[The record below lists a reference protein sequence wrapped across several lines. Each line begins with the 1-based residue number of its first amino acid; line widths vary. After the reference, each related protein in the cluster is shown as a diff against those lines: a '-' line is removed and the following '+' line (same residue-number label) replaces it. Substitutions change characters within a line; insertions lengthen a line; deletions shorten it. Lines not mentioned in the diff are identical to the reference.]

1 MLLYLAGVNE
11 HAGLRIVGSKR
22 WSVAHFLRTIQYL
35 FEYGVRDGLRRRKA
49 RNCFLFAVLNRP
61 ISLDRMSEVRPG
73 VVLDSE

>member
-11 HAGLRIVGSKR
+11 HAGLRIVGIKR

-49 RNCFLFAVLNRP
+49 RNCFLFADDTGLTETLRACK
-61 ISLDRMSEVRPG
+61 G
-73 VVLDSE
+73 